1 MVDPVSIVAGRPRGH
16 LSETLW
22 DEPWWQQTEEAAI
35 GGRTN
40 LHLLRWSHSP
50 SGRCFFLYG
59 LILLVSSNGH
69 SMYIYNYIYTVYIQ
83 MFLCFLSC
91 FIYLSAKISSLDS
104 HWAMFHHW
112 VSSSLAIS
120 IMRLLKTQ
128 APSTGPPETQDG
140 DRYHPTGHSI
150 LPRVLR

>member
-1 MVDPVSIVAGRPRGH
+1 MVDPVSIVAGRPHGH

-69 SMYIYNYIYTVYIQ
+69 SMYIHSIHTNVSV
-83 MFLCFLSC
+83 FLSC
-91 FIYLSAKISSLDS
+91 VIYLSAKISSLDS

-140 DRYHPTGHSI
+140 DSYHPTGHDI
-150 LPRVLR
+150 LPRILR

>member
-83 MFLCFLSC
+83 MFVF
-91 FIYLSAKISSLDS
+91 FIMFYLFICKDIIFGESLGHVSSLGLLLIGHFHHAPLEDTGPI
-104 HWAMFHHW
+104 HWA
-112 VSSSLAIS
+112 A
-120 IMRLLKTQ
+120 
-128 APSTGPPETQDG
+128 
-140 DRYHPTGHSI
+140 
-150 LPRVLR
+150 